1 MAKESHDQKRKR
13 KLAAER
19 RRALS
24 HELKSLVYTG
34 NKYKTDELAPA
45 WMHTEI
51 GIYETFVMSDRT
63 MTDQT
68 VAEAIEKLIHL
79 MRNSEAA
86 PALETGG
93 VSYSVGEEQDLLI
106 ANVRRNWASGFAA
119 GRRPSNDQ
127 LTGVLR
133 SLLGTIKLMRT
144 PGPQSQ
150 GFLLYSA
157 RFLTN
162 KLGVSVQSLTEE
174 QYSRFQ
180 AAPAN
185 LVELGHQWIADSN
198 PEARTTFMES
208 SEQLIKTGRGGL
220 VIDDGHTLM
229 EELPNMSAEIH
240 AELRALV
247 FKASESLM

>member
-13 KLAAER
+13 KLADER
-19 RRALS
+19 RRARA
-24 HELKSLVYTG
+24 HEQKSLVYTG

-45 WMHTEI
+45 WMHTEV

-79 MRNSEAA
+79 LRNAEAA
-86 PALETGG
+86 PALESGG
-93 VSYSVGEEQDLLI
+93 VSYAVGAEQDLLI

-150 GFLLYSA
+150 GFLRYSA

-162 KLGVSVQSLTEE
+162 NLGVSVQSLTAE
-174 QYSRFQ
+174 QYSQ
-180 AAPAN
+180 MEVAPAN
-185 LVELGHQWIADSN
+185 LVDLGRQWIADRN
-198 PEARTTFMES
+198 PEARTAFMES
-208 SEQLIKTGRGGL
+208 SDQLIKTGRGGL
-220 VIDDGHTLM
+220 VIDDGQTLM
-229 EELPNMSAEIH
+229 EELPDMSAELQ
-240 AELRALV
+240 AELRALLV
-247 FKASESLM
+247 KASESLM